1 MRRPLHSLGEEVSKV
16 KKRTGVTGER
26 NTMAGSGS
34 GRSKQATKKSTTITK
49 KAKVAERSTSKKGGL
64 VRRVGRTATAGKKG
78 GAKAAAGR
86 KPTSARSKGAKS
98 AKASKE
104 KEKKRASLVRGRH
117 AAVAAP
123 VVRVA
128 IKPLDPLRKCG
139 PNTTVQFLY
148 RVDETVDGRST
159 AHLVFFDRHGWYCEH
174 GRTCPAVGHAK
185 KYNGQ
190 IARVS

>member
-1 MRRPLHSLGEEVSKV
+1 LHSLGEEVAKV

-26 NTMAGSGS
+26 NVKGKAKPKGGSGTS
-34 GRSKQATKKSTTITK
+34 KQKNGKASRPAKGRSDRAGKATMK
-49 KAKVAERSTSKKGGL
+49 KALRISSRSRVL
-64 VRRVGRTATAGKKG
+64 PVRKTAKGRTA
-78 GAKAAAGR
+78 AAAS
-86 KPTSARSKGAKS
+86 T
-98 AKASKE
+98 KAP
-104 KEKKRASLVRGRH
+104 AQ
-117 AAVAAP
+117 
-123 VVRVA
+123 RVA

-139 PNTTVQFLY
+139 PNTSVQLLY
-148 RVDETVDGRST
+148 RVDESVDGRST